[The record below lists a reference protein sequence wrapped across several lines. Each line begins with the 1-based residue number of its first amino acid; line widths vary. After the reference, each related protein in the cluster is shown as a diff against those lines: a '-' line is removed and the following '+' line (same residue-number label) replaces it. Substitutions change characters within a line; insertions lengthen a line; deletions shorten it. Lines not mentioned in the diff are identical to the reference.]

1 MFLMDF
7 QTMNLSVWNA
17 ETRGLQHMEGTYI
30 YNMNKD
36 FSHVASRGRDGNP
49 IKIDIGA
56 LTGDS
61 KKDINMAETIFQNMG
76 YSWEEG
82 FTWHHIENT
91 TSLLRVPTQI
101 HQLVDHTG
109 GMSMSGLK

>member
-1 MFLMDF
+1 
-7 QTMNLSVWNA
+7 
-17 ETRGLQHMEGTYI
+17 
-30 YNMNKD
+30 MNKD

-82 FTWHHIENT
+82 FTWHQIENT

-101 HQLVDHTG
+101 HQLVVHTG

>member
-1 MFLMDF
+1 
-7 QTMNLSVWNA
+7 MNSNLHFIS
-17 ETRGLQHMEGTYI
+17 
-30 YNMNKD
+30 
-36 FSHVASRGRDGNP
+36 GRMDGNP

-61 KKDINMAETIFQNMG
+61 KKNINMAETIFQNMG